1 MKPTASQ
8 QSSITV
14 RITFMGEMH
23 TLTGRRELLMTFPVG
38 ATVAELLASLSKSYG
53 DAFTCR
59 VFSGPGKLQHSMVIF
74 VDGENIKGCGGLAAT
89 LGNSEVDV
97 IMLPMFA
104 GG

>member
-1 MKPTASQ
+1 MKTTTSP
-8 QSSITV
+8 QSSIAV
-14 RITFMGEMH
+14 RVTFMGEMVSIV
-23 TLTGRRELLMTFPVG
+23 GQRELLMTFPEG
-38 ATVAELLASLSKSYG
+38 ATVGELLASLSTTYG

-59 VFSGPGKLQHSMVIF
+59 VFSGPGKLQHSMLIF